1 MGDDD
6 DDDDDA
12 AGWTVQQPSKGFT
25 SSLLNFSRGVDDFHV
40 PYMCTYVRTSVF
52 RTVRPACC
60 DGGGRKE

>member
-40 PYMCTYVRTSVF
+40 PYMCTYVRTFFFSDG
-52 RTVRPACC
+52 TACLL
-60 DGGGRKE
+60 